1 MKQIIVVSL
10 NSLIYLYDVD
20 FLHRFITKVQL
31 RIVVNIVFILAPG
44 DQDMK
49 YLKKYIH
56 LYSSIE

>member
-31 RIVVNIVFILAPG
+31 RIVVNVVFILASG

-49 YLKKYIH
+49 Y
-56 LYSSIE
+56 